1 MAAENYRMIIRITK
15 LLSKKCQSWKGLIE
29 QSFQFPTVTNVCL
42 QGCELSWGV
51 GALGRGGLNL
61 QTSVPQPHPHLAM
74 SARTLLLL
82 FIYVWDYTYYFGE
95 RGVLFQKKYLVY
107 EETEVQKG

>member
-1 MAAENYRMIIRITK
+1 MAAENYRMIIKIKK

-29 QSFQFPTVTNVCL
+29 QSFQFPVVTNVCL
-42 QGCELSWGV
+42 QDWELSWGA
-51 GALGRGGLNL
+51 GALVRGGRNL

-82 FIYVWDYTYYFGE
+82 FIYVWDYTYYFAE
-95 RGVLFQKKYLVY
+95 KAVLFQKKNLIN